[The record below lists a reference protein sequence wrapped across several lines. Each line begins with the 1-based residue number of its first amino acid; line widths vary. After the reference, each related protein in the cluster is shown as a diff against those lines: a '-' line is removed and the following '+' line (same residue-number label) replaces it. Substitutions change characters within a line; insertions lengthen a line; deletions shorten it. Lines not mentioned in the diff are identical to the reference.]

1 MKRVFIWFAYALAA
15 ILAFVL
21 ITNFMV
27 YASSRPYIY
36 ESAADAPYAQAVLI
50 PGAPVFA
57 SGKLTPIFIDRVERA
72 IELYDAGK
80 AMKILVSGDNS
91 DIDHNEV
98 SPVRTYLLE
107 KGIPQED
114 IFLDYAGFDTYSS
127 MYRAR
132 EIFGVSSM
140 LIATQSFHLPR
151 AVFIARRL
159 GIEAYGVNADVG
171 TMLFQNYV
179 REIFANEK
187 ALLDLFF
194 KAKPK
199 FLGEKIPIEG
209 DGTSYR

>member
-1 MKRVFIWFAYALAA
+1 MKRVFIWFAYAVAA
-15 ILAFVL
+15 VLAFVL
-21 ITNFMV
+21 ITNFVV

-36 ESAADAPYAQAVLI
+36 ENAADAPYVQAVLI

-57 SGKLTPIFIDRVERA
+57 SGKLTPIFIDRIEQA
-72 IELYDAGK
+72 IELYETGK

-91 DIDHNEV
+91 NVDHNEV

-107 KGIPQED
+107 KEIPEGD

-140 LIATQSFHLPR
+140 LVATQSFHLPR
-151 AVFIARRL
+151 AVFIARHL

-209 DGTSYR
+209 DGRNYR